1 MLEAK
6 KKDIT
11 LNTLVKYLKHIT
23 KDIKFI
29 DNSTFEI

>member
-1 MLEAK
+1 MIEAK
-6 KKDIT
+6 QKDIT
-11 LNTLVKYLKHIT
+11 LNRLVKDLKNLT

>member
-1 MLEAK
+1 METCR
-6 KKDIT
+6 I
-11 LNTLVKYLKHIT
+11 LNPKQAGLYIKHIT